1 MLDVSRLDG
10 YPAIMGVALKRA
22 TVYLEPELHQAL
34 QKKAA
39 AMDRTMSALIKEAI
53 REDLEEE
60 AEDLAAIR
68 ERAGERGILIEEVV
82 QDLKRRGKV

>member
-1 MLDVSRLDG
+1 
-10 YPAIMGVALKRA
+10 MGASLKRA

-53 REDLEEE
+53 REDLDEE

-68 ERAGERGILIEEVV
+68 ERVGEQGIPFEEVV

>member
-1 MLDVSRLDG
+1 
-10 YPAIMGVALKRA
+10 MGVALKRA

-34 QKKAA
+34 QRKAA

-68 ERAGERGILIEEVV
+68 ERTGERGIPFEEVV
-82 QDLKRRGKV
+82 QDLKRRGKI

>member
-10 YPAIMGVALKRA
+10 YPAFMGVALKRA

-39 AMDRTMSALIKEAI
+39 ATDRTISELIKEAI

-60 AEDLAAIR
+60 AEDLAVIQD
-68 ERAGERGILIEEVV
+68 RASERGIPFEEVV
-82 QDLKRRGKV
+82 RDLKRRGKI